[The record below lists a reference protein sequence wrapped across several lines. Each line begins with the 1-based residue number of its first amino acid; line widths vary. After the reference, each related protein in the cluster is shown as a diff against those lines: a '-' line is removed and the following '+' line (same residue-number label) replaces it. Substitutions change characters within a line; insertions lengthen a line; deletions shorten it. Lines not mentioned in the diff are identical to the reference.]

1 MLAFSTSL
9 VNAHFTH
16 NLNSNF
22 ILHFRDHKSV
32 KLTHR
37 VEPVLRKG
45 MEGRNEYIM
54 PAGSRIRGRKR
65 QRPFRRRC
73 LSGPGLFQECR
84 FVFLLFSAAF
94 SSSHTKIDELFL
106 EIIFLD

>member
-22 ILHFRDHKSV
+22 ILHVRDHKSV
-32 KLTHR
+32 MLTHI
-37 VEPVLRKG
+37 VKPVLRKG

-54 PAGSRIRGRKR
+54 QAGSRIRVRKR

-73 LSGPGLFQECR
+73 LSGPDLFQEYR
-84 FVFLLFSAAF
+84 FLFLLFSTAF
-94 SSSHTKIDELFL
+94 SSSHTKIDELF
-106 EIIFLD
+106 